1 VARMVRK
8 QIYIAPEQDALL
20 KRRARE
26 LGLTESTLIR
36 QGLEQVGRQ
45 PTVPPDEQA
54 WEDEL
59 AFIRRRAGL
68 PAVGGSRRWTREEL
82 YAERVDRVS
91 R

>member
-1 VARMVRK
+1 MVRK

-45 PTVPPDEQA
+45 PTVSPDDRA

-59 AFIRRRAGL
+59 AFIRRRAAL
-68 PAVGGSRRWTREEL
+68 PGGGSRHWTREEL